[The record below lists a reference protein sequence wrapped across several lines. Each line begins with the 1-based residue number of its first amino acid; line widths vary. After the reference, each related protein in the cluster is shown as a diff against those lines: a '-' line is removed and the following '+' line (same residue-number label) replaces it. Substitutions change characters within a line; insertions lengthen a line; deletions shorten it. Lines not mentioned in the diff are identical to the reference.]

1 MDFLRQFFKTTL
13 GGWRLIK
20 LGRKAET
27 GDEDSG
33 SDTRQINVE
42 SEALEEILR
51 EILQGINDLKGGRK
65 KEKGNW
71 RRIFPKEI

>member
-1 MDFLRQFFKTTL
+1 M
-13 GGWRLIK
+13 
-20 LGRKAET
+20 GRKAET